1 VGGMRYIGEI
11 SYFDLAR
18 GVHSN
23 DISLLFPEWRAGD
36 ERIAVLCPHDD
47 DGLLGAGYAIIAAQ
61 AQGGSVYIFIYCN
74 GCAGFS
80 TPEEKATIVETRRQE
95 TLAAYAELGIA
106 AENIVRFD
114 YPDFSVAPNIGWL
127 MPWGG
132 EGTFPATLRTLRRLK
147 ITRVLVPNG
156 YREHI
161 DHESVY
167 RIGTYDAPQ
176 VGDNILADW
185 GSAPPVRSCLEYAV
199 WGDFSPEDALVC
211 GRDLSLRANRA
222 ILAPPQV
229 EDTVERGIRRFRS
242 QSRVIEGLVAA
253 RKNRRNEKGVIELY
267 LAFDPRPPL
276 DYGPYHEAIRRIS
289 SVEGEKQS
297 AWNE

>member
-1 VGGMRYIGEI
+1 MDMHRSSTI
-11 SYFDLAR
+11 SYFDLER

-23 DISLLFPEWRAGD
+23 DISLLFPGWQEGD

-61 AQGGSVYIFIYCN
+61 ANGGVVYIFIYCN

-80 TPEEKATIVETRRQE
+80 TPEEKETIVATRRQE

-106 AENIVRFD
+106 AENIIRFD
-114 YPDFSVAPNIGWL
+114 YPDFSLAPNIGWL
-127 MPWGG
+127 MPWNG
-132 EGTFPATLRTLRRLK
+132 EGTFPKTVQALRRLK

-185 GSAPPVRSCLEYAV
+185 GLAPPVRSCLQYAV
-199 WGDFSPEDALVC
+199 WGDFSPEDALIC

-222 ILAPPQV
+222 ILAPFEV
-229 EDTVERGIRRFRS
+229 EATVERSIRRFRS

-253 RKNRRNEKGVIELY
+253 RRSRRSEKGVIELY
-267 LAFDPRPPL
+267 LAFDPRPQL

-289 SVEGEKQS
+289 SIAGEG
-297 AWNE
+297 